1 MKNYENSKDRDA
13 DVASLAGDHRF
24 GALLELLT
32 ERWEQASVRAGDP
45 SIVSDHGQLAY
56 WVGQMDCYR
65 SFQLELRELRK
76 HKDT

>member
-1 MKNYENSKDRDA
+1 MMKLYDEETRDA
-13 DVASLAGDHRF
+13 DVAALAGDHRF